1 MFEGM
6 IAAKFAD
13 KYFEKSIFKIIKRR
27 AALGSL
33 LMMIPDFGL
42 GGFIYIAVLWNM
54 YSKISDN
61 VGISFSD
68 NIGKLIGVGVVINI
82 IIAFVI
88 DFALSAV
95 FFIEPF
101 IVYLQFYLSGYL
113 FVESLK
119 SFDSQ
124 S

>member
-1 MFEGM
+1 M

-54 YSKISDN
+54 YSKISDK

-68 NIGKLIGVGVVINI
+68 NMGKLIGVGVVVNI

-119 SFDSQ
+119 SFGSQ